1 MHSQN
6 NDGASLSMSK
16 ILLIEDDILIQK
28 TVELKLKKEGFNV
41 ISCNDGKVGLELLT
55 SELPD
60 IVLTDVML
68 PYISGLEIVSAVKA
82 MQEKDIRVIVFSTM
96 GQESIVEEAFALGA
110 DDYITKPFSLVELT
124 IRVKK
129 LAKKN

>member
-6 NDGASLSMSK
+6 NDGASQSMSR
-16 ILLIEDDILIQK
+16 ILLIEDDVLIQK

-41 ISCNDGKVGLELLT
+41 ISCNDGKVGLELLA
-55 SELPD
+55 SELPN

-68 PYISGLEIVSAVKA
+68 PYISGLEIVSAVKTQ
-82 MQEKDIRVIVFSTM
+82 QEKDIRVIVFSTM

-129 LAKKN
+129 LARKK

>member
-6 NDGASLSMSK
+6 NDGASQSISK
-16 ILLIEDDILIQK
+16 ILLIEDDVLIQK
-28 TVELKLKKEGFNV
+28 TVELKLKKEGFQV
-41 ISCNDGKVGLELLT
+41 VSCNDGKAGLELLT

-82 MQEKDIRVIVFSTM
+82 LSVKDISVIVFSTM
-96 GQESIVEEAFALGA
+96 GQENIVEEAFALGA

-129 LAKKN
+129 LARKN